1 MHVAN
6 PEDEARE
13 PRAEVWEI
21 PEWQGAVAAN
31 KPNGRNPPTG
41 TVPATSTPHAK
52 GRAEGTAEV
61 AAEGS
66 RECSL
71 IEKRVGFPHAR
82 FRGRLPLFLH
92 SQL

>member
-6 PEDEARE
+6 PEDEAPE
-13 PRAEVWEI
+13 PRPEVWEI

-71 IEKRVGFPHAR
+71 IEKREV
-82 FRGRLPLFLH
+82 
-92 SQL
+92 